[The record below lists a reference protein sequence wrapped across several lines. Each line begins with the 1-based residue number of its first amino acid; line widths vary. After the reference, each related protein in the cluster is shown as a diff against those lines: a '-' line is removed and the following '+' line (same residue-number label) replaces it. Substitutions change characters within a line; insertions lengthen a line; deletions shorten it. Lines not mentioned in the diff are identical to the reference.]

1 MTFPIT
7 GANLVGSFCD
17 AVFYGIYLV
26 TCTTCFRILFM
37 TGSGR
42 EERWRHPSE
51 VRWMMAIGGLILFIV
66 CTLDITLAFS
76 SNYRAFVHSENAEK
90 ALIADWSN
98 IAEVRTAFGAW
109 VADFILIYRC
119 WIVCGG
125 HWPVI
130 VPSVI
135 LYLTNLAISF
145 RVYAM
150 MAEAGGI
157 PHGTVPE
164 NAGAFRSFLL
174 AFFTTIATQNV
185 LTTGILIWRI
195 WLVER
200 KQTKLNGDPPR
211 YLRQI
216 IRALAESGAAYTTF
230 VLMTL
235 IASAAHSNALYPIS
249 GMATGIAFNL
259 ILIRCSPE
267 RDRQFTTFHRELST
281 LRIAHKSTTLGS
293 DLIVLDQQ
301 KTTREMKS
309 IGACSE
315 HYTNER
321 SSHDNFESK
330 DSDIGAT
337 KKVVEV
343 EAHV

>member
-1 MTFPIT
+1 MTFAIT
-7 GANLVGSFCD
+7 GANLVGNICS

-26 TCTTCFRILFM
+26 TCAPCCRILFT

-42 EERWRHPSE
+42 EERWRRPSE
-51 VRWMMAIGGLILFIV
+51 IRWMMAIGGLIPFIV
-66 CTLDITLAFS
+66 CNPNLMMGFS
-76 SNYRAFVHSENAEK
+76 CNYRAFMQSENAQK
-90 ALIADWSN
+90 VLIADWTN
-98 IAEVRTAFGAW
+98 IAQVRTAFGAW

-119 WIVCGG
+119 WIVYACQ
-125 HWPVI
+125 WLVI

-150 MAEAGGI
+150 MVEAGGI
-157 PHGTVPE
+157 PDGSVPA

-174 AFFTTIATQNV
+174 AFFVTIAAQNA

-200 KQTKLNGDPPR
+200 KQTRLNEDPPH

-230 VLMTL
+230 VLMSL
-235 IASAAHSNALYPIS
+235 IASVAHSYALYPIS
-249 GMATGIAFNL
+249 DMMMQTAGIAFNL

-267 RDRQFTTFHRELST
+267 RDQQFTTFHRELST
-281 LRIAHKSTTLGS
+281 LRIAHQNTTLGS
-293 DLIVLDQQ
+293 I
-301 KTTREMKS
+301 
-309 IGACSE
+309 
-315 HYTNER
+315 
-321 SSHDNFESK
+321 
-330 DSDIGAT
+330 
-337 KKVVEV
+337 
-343 EAHV
+343 